1 MIPKEILPGNSS
13 DAVLSDLDGITID
26 QFSRP
31 VDNITLKDHN
41 IAKYQKVSLVWSP
54 VLCGDHFM
62 YSLVL

>member
-1 MIPKEILPGNSS
+1 MPGNSS

-26 QFSRP
+26 KFSRP

-41 IAKYQKVSLVWSP
+41 IAKYQQVRLVWNP
-54 VLCGDHFM
+54 VLCVDRFM